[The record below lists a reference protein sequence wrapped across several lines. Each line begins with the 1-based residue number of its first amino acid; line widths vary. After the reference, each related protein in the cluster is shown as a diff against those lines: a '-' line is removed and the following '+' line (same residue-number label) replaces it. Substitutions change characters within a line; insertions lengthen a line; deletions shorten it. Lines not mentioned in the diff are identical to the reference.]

1 MEPLHWQEHSSYI
14 LSGDRQSYDPR
25 RRLKDYLRQF
35 SNLKKQPTMH
45 SLSVAVSSISKPS
58 QGSLV
63 HSLAH
68 DKSLPHS
75 ISPQHRLSNPP
86 HSINTH
92 YKFTK
97 LTPSLSITPHYKES
111 MLLPR
116 SFITP
121 QCKDFEISTTP
132 KAYEMY
138 RRRRIRGEALSEHN
152 RQLLL
157 KKGKSAR
164 AKPSGG
170 RRGVNLRAIGQ
181 RYLPPI
187 ETSL

>member
-1 MEPLHWQEHSSYI
+1 
-14 LSGDRQSYDPR
+14 
-25 RRLKDYLRQF
+25 
-35 SNLKKQPTMH
+35 
-45 SLSVAVSSISKPS
+45 
-58 QGSLV
+58 
-63 HSLAH
+63 
-68 DKSLPHS
+68 
-75 ISPQHRLSNPP
+75 
-86 HSINTH
+86 
-92 YKFTK
+92 
-97 LTPSLSITPHYKES
+97 

-121 QCKDFEISTTP
+121 LANDFERSPTP

-164 AKPSGG
+164 AKPSEG
-170 RRGVNLRAIGQ
+170 RRVVNLRAIGQ